1 MLPGQE
7 AEGSQKRTPLLAGT
21 YSIIQEFQY
30 LVCETSYG
38 MIYKVQAGGNDFLQ
52 VYFGTGL
59 LISGETDLIF

>member
-1 MLPGQE
+1 MHVSMLPGQE
-7 AEGSQKRTPLLAGT
+7 AEGSQKRTLLAGT

-30 LVCETSYG
+30 LVCETSY
-38 MIYKVQAGGNDFLQ
+38 KVQAGDNDFLQ

>member
-7 AEGSQKRTPLLAGT
+7 AEGSQKRTLLAGT

-30 LVCETSYG
+30 LVCETSY
-38 MIYKVQAGGNDFLQ
+38 KVQAGDNDFLQ
-52 VYFGTGL
+52 VYFGTGF